1 MHDIVSP
8 FDTGAATHVGKL
20 RDRNEDNFLVRP
32 EIGLWTVADG
42 MGGHSAGDLASAT
55 VVEELRTIEQPK
67 SASELLAHCEDR
79 ILKANARLREI
90 ANERD
95 GAVMGSTVAVLLV
108 YDQNFACVW
117 SGDSRVYMIRSG
129 NIQQISRDH
138 TEVQELIAEGVLDA
152 SQAKTWPR
160 RNVVTRAIG
169 VDEDPEL
176 EMRSGVLEEDDIF
189 VVCSDGLTTHIEDQ
203 EIRDC
208 VTSGGASQAAC
219 DKLIEMTLDRG
230 AQDNVT
236 VIVVR
241 YRPNDTAL
249 LPEGSP
255 PTSSWGPQ

>member
-42 MGGHSAGDLASAT
+42 MGGHAAGDVASAT
-55 VVEELRTIEQPK
+55 IVEELRTIEHPQ
-67 SASELLAHCEDR
+67 SASELLALCEDR
-79 ILKANARLREI
+79 ILKANARLREV

-95 GAVMGSTVAVLLV
+95 SGVMGSTVAVLLA
-108 YDQNFACVW
+108 YDQHFACVW
-117 SGDSRVYMIRSG
+117 AGDSRVYMVRNG
-129 NIQQISRDH
+129 DIQQISRDH
-138 TEVQELIAEGVLDA
+138 TEVQELIAEGVLNA
-152 SQAKTWPR
+152 AQAKSWPR
-160 RNVVTRAIG
+160 RNVVTHAIG
-169 VDEDPEL
+169 VDDDPEL
-176 EMRSGVLEEDDIF
+176 EMRNGVLEEDDAFI
-189 VVCSDGLTTHIEDQ
+189 VCSDGLTAHIEDQ

-208 VTSGGASQAAC
+208 VVEGSSQAAC
-219 DKLIEMTLDRG
+219 DRLIEMTLERG
-230 AQDNVT
+230 AHDNVT

-255 PTSSWGPQ
+255 PAAGWRPE

>member
-55 VVEELRTIEQPK
+55 IVEELRTIEQPQ
-67 SASELLAHCEDR
+67 SASELLALCEDR
-79 ILKANARLREI
+79 ILKANARLREA
-90 ANERD
+90 ANKRD
-95 GAVMGSTVAVLLV
+95 GAVMGSTVAVLLA
-108 YDQNFACVW
+108 YDQHFACVW
-117 SGDSRVYMIRSG
+117 SGDSRVYIIRDG
-129 NIQQISRDH
+129 DIQQVSRDH
-138 TEVQELIAEGVLDA
+138 TEVQELVTQGVLDA
-152 SQAKTWPR
+152 AQAKSWPR
-160 RNVVTRAIG
+160 RNIVTHAIG
-169 VDEDPEL
+169 VDDDPQL

-189 VVCSDGLTTHIEDQ
+189 VVCSDGLTAHIEDE

-208 VTSGGASQAAC
+208 VAESFSQAAC
-219 DKLIEMTLDRG
+219 DRLIEMTLERG
-230 AQDNVT
+230 ATDNVT

-255 PTSSWGPQ
+255 QATSWGSQ